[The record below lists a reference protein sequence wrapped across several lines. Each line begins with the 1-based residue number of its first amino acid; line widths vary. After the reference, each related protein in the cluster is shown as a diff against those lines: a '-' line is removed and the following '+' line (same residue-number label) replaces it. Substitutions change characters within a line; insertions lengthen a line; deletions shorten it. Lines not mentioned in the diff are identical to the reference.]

1 MSSSYSKQAVTG
13 MQSHWW
19 IIASLFIISS
29 WIWVLPF
36 IPFWVAIGSGLCTA
50 VGIVLV
56 YDFSRKHSGFTE
68 DDDVDFADTDG
79 AFVSPDEQLQVTFE
93 QIDMTLEQVPRID
106 DVLESMEES
115 NQQRRIEATVRYLV
129 QTASEFRD
137 WKDDLSS
144 QITSVINQSE
154 EATDTIARS
163 FKTVINK
170 ATLQAR
176 QAMDLLEGTQGAA
189 DDGEPQSLQDFI
201 RVSDRRLNKMAD
213 EVIRV
218 ADLSVRMVRDLD
230 DVKGRTQ
237 AIDGFLLDVGKLAD
251 QTSLLALNADIE
263 ASRAGESG
271 RGFAIVAQE
280 VRRLS
285 QRSNVFSHEIRN
297 HLKMVKNGLNATYS
311 TMQSLSA
318 EDMVNALSIKQEI
331 VQLTSTL
338 ENKNREVADTVSDIN
353 TISKEIAQDVQNI
366 VISLQ
371 FHDITTQKLNGL
383 LGSLDK
389 VSETMDRLSSSATS
403 LADSTGMD
411 PAALT
416 EISSANTPVDEV
428 TDTTTDDNFNRKN
441 EQKGEKEVSGPNVE
455 LF

>member
-1 MSSSYSKQAVTG
+1 MSSGNSKLVRTG
-13 MQSHWW
+13 MQSRWW
-19 IIASLFIISS
+19 ILASLFIIAS

-50 VGIVLV
+50 VGVVLV
-56 YDFSRKHSGFTE
+56 FDFSRKHSRLVDEEDQDFT
-68 DDDVDFADTDG
+68 DTDEYF
-79 AFVSPDEQLQVTFE
+79 ASPDEQLQVALE
-93 QIDMTLEQVPRID
+93 KIDLTLEQVPQID
-106 DVLESMEES
+106 DVLESMEEN

-137 WKDDLSS
+137 WKDDLSA

-189 DDGEPQSLQDFI
+189 DDGQPQSLQDFI

-318 EDMVNALSIKQEI
+318 EDMENALSIKQEI

-371 FHDITTQKLNGL
+371 FHDITTQKLNAL
-383 LGSLDK
+383 LGSLDH

-403 LADSTGMD
+403 LADGTGMD
-411 PAALT
+411 TNALI

-428 TDTTTDDNFNRKN
+428 TDSTTNKKTDRNN
-441 EQKGEKEVSGPNVE
+441 EQKGAKEVSGPNVE

>member
-1 MSSSYSKQAVTG
+1 MNSGNSKLVRTG
-13 MQSHWW
+13 MQSRWW
-19 IIASLFIISS
+19 IFASLFIIAS

-56 YDFSRKHSGFTE
+56 FDFSRKHSGLAE
-68 DDDVDFADTDG
+68 DEDLDFADNDESF
-79 AFVSPDEQLQVTFE
+79 ASPDEQLQVTLE
-93 QIDMTLEQVPRID
+93 QIDMKLEQIPQID

-137 WKDDLSS
+137 WKDDLSA

-189 DDGEPQSLQDFI
+189 DDGQPQSLQDFI

-318 EDMVNALSIKQEI
+318 EDMENALSIKQEI

-371 FHDITTQKLNGL
+371 FHDITTQKLNAL
-383 LGSLDK
+383 LGSLDQ
-389 VSETMDRLSSSATS
+389 VSETMDRLSSSASS
-403 LADSTGMD
+403 LADGTGMD
-411 PAALT
+411 ASALT

-428 TDTTTDDNFNRKN
+428 ADTTTDKKTNRNN
-441 EQKGEKEVSGPNVE
+441 EQEGAKEVSGPNVE

>member
-1 MSSSYSKQAVTG
+1 MNKGSSDLNTESQDTRP
-13 MQSHWW
+13 QQRWW
-19 IIASLFIISS
+19 IIACLFLAAS
-29 WIWVLPF
+29 WTWSVAYLP
-36 IPFWVAIGSGLCTA
+36 IWVAIGSGLCTL

-56 YDFSRKHSGFTE
+56 YDFTRRLNNIISGE
-68 DDDVDFADTDG
+68 TDLG
-79 AFVSPDEQLQVTFE
+79 FGDHDAVGISPDDQLQMALQPIDIQPE
-93 QIDMTLEQVPRID
+93 QIPQID

-115 NQQRRIEATVRYLV
+115 NQKRRIAATVRNLAE
-129 QTASEFRD
+129 TATEFHT
-137 WKDDLSS
+137 WKEDLST
-144 QITSVINQSE
+144 QIMSVIKQSE
-154 EATDTIARS
+154 EATDTIAKS

-176 QAMDLLEGTQGAA
+176 QAMDLLEGTQGATE
-189 DDGEPQSLQDFI
+189 DGAPQSLQDFI
-201 RVSDRRLNKMAD
+201 RVSDQRLNKMAD

-318 EDMVNALSIKQEI
+318 EDMENALSIKQEI
-331 VQLTSTL
+331 VELTSTL
-338 ENKNREVADTVSDIN
+338 ENKNREVAETVSEIN

-383 LGSLDK
+383 LVSLDDIAD
-389 VSETMDRLSSSATS
+389 TMNRLTS
-403 LADSTGMD
+403 TAGNLADGNNLDIQLLSNS
-411 PAALT
+411 
-416 EISSANTPVDEV
+416 ESANTPVTEEDSRQVKKVKQEGSRE
-428 TDTTTDDNFNRKN
+428 TT
-441 EQKGEKEVSGPNVE
+441 GPNVE

>member
-1 MSSSYSKQAVTG
+1 TKQARN
-13 MQSHWW
+13 HLHARWW
-19 IIASLFIISS
+19 IIASVFILAS
-29 WIWVLPF
+29 WAWVLPY
-36 IPFWVAIGSGLCTA
+36 IPVWVAIGSGLCTT

-56 YDFSRKHSGFTE
+56 FDFARKQSGFNG
-68 DDDVDFADTDG
+68 DDGLDFFDADESINNPNDQLS
-79 AFVSPDEQLQVTFE
+79 AALEPINISPE
-93 QIDMTLEQVPRID
+93 QIPRID

-115 NQQRRIEATVRYLV
+115 NQKRRVEATIKNLIE
-129 QTASEFRD
+129 TASEFRG
-137 WKDDLSS
+137 WKNDLSE
-144 QITSVINQSE
+144 QITSVISQSE

-176 QAMDLLEGTQGAA
+176 QAMDLLEGTQGAT

-201 RVSDRRLNKMAD
+201 RVSDKRLNKMAD

-230 DVKGRTQ
+230 DVKSRTQ
-237 AIDGFLLDVGKLAD
+237 AIDGFLLDVGKMAD

-263 ASRAGESG
+263 ASRAGNSG

-353 TISKEIAQDVQNI
+353 TISKEIAQDVQSI

-383 LGSLDK
+383 LGSLDTI
-389 VSETMDRLSSSATS
+389 SDTMERLSSSASS
-403 LADSTGMD
+403 LADGTGID
-411 PAALT
+411 INALT
-416 EISSANTPVDEV
+416 EISSANTPVDEDTI
-428 TDTTTDDNFNRKN
+428 TDNNTDRNDK
-441 EQKGEKEVSGPNVE
+441 QKGSKESTGPNVE

>member
-1 MSSSYSKQAVTG
+1 

>member
-1 MSSSYSKQAVTG
+1 M
-13 MQSHWW
+13 
-19 IIASLFIISS
+19 
-29 WIWVLPF
+29 LPF